1 MTDETPLPNPTP
13 DLKHKIAFIID
24 NEVVE
29 VLTTNEKLTAILLS
43 EPTILDISK
52 AELPGTGIIGYTYN
66 PETNSFRAPEISL

>member
-13 DLKHKIAFIID
+13 DLRHKLAFVID

-29 VLTTNEKLTAILLS
+29 VLTTNEKLAAILLS
-43 EPTILDISK
+43 EPLILDVSK
-52 AELPGTGIIGYTYN
+52 AELPGTGILGYTYI